1 MSNPSPMSR
10 SNFRERRLTYANRTH
25 MRINAET
32 NVISEKNVF
41 SAGEVSHQERQT
53 RPLCR

>member
-32 NVISEKNVF
+32 NEISEKNVF
-41 SAGEVSHQERQT
+41 SAGEVSTQD
-53 RPLCR
+53 